1 MQVIYIS
8 EDRFQY
14 DIHSLFKAF
23 YPSDTVRMII
33 GKPGDNPET
42 VLSEQN
48 V

>member
-23 YPSDTVRMII
+23 YPTDTVRMII
-33 GKPGDNPET
+33 GKRT
-42 VLSEQN
+42 TLTFKVLSLQS
-48 V
+48 